1 MKYSDFEKS
10 ISSKL
15 GGAQETVNIKEL
27 LIGLNLDNL
36 NPERKTRPFPLWLM
50 IPLLLIG
57 SFASFLAMDGSNMFN
72 LNQVSDNA
80 VIQTKSES
88 KIATIDNNTEI
99 TNVNQNTGTTSLN
112 DETKSKV
119 EKTIQATTINT
130 SINSEV
136 KSSENTL
143 TLRKNKLNNLQ
154 INQDSP
160 SNSSSHSSQNLKKP
174 TSTITDVHESVSS
187 DPSLPGSSN
196 LSVNSSVE
204 LSNGNIIDNDR
215 SYYESAAKTDLNL
228 ISRSRSRSRSNLSL
242 PSISK
247 RSINISSLDADSE
260 NLFSRMK
267 INCPSFN
274 QAHWRLAMVPEI
286 GVFAPFK
293 TLENKKSD
301 NTQAFEERQRLEKT
315 LEGIN
320 LGLYSMLV
328 RDGLPIYLKAGV
340 SYSRISERMD
350 LEYNY
355 TKLDTT
361 IGVISQTVSA
371 NGDSI
376 TTIMGPIVSEI
387 KLTGKN
393 RQHSYIHIFDLPV
406 SVGYNTY
413 LGGFD
418 VGVEIGVNIN
428 LMTRAT
434 GNLLTSKSGF
444 TNLSLNELY
453 KKRIGLSYFGGLMI
467 GRNFGSFGDFYL
479 APRFTYY
486 PTDFSNDNNFISQK
500 YVSVGVNIGFV
511 YKIK

>member
-10 ISSKL
+10 IGSKL
-15 GGAQETVNIKEL
+15 GEAQETVNIKEL
-27 LIGLNLDNL
+27 LIGLNLDNI
-36 NPERKTRPFPLWLM
+36 NPVRKTRLFPLWLL

-57 SFASFLAMDGSNMFN
+57 SFASFLAMDSSNIFN
-72 LNQVSDNA
+72 LKQVSENTE
-80 VIQTKSES
+80 IQTKSEN
-88 KIATIDNNTEI
+88 KNAIFDNSTVVSND
-99 TNVNQNTGTTSLN
+99 NQNTSNISLN
-112 DETKSKV
+112 NETKSSI
-119 EKTIQATTINT
+119 EKSIQSTTINT
-130 SINSEV
+130 SKNSEV
-136 KSSENTL
+136 NSSENTL
-143 TLRKNKLNNLQ
+143 LIRKSNVNRLQ
-154 INQDSP
+154 EDQESHSNSP
-160 SNSSSHSSQNLKKP
+160 SHSIQNLKKSSLTTP
-174 TSTITDVHESVSS
+174 EINENNSSSLSSPSSS
-187 DPSLPGSSN
+187 DISGI
-196 LSVNSSVE
+196 SSVE
-204 LSNGNIIDNDR
+204 LINSNIKDNGQ
-215 SYYESAAKTDLNL
+215 SYYKSSATTNQNL
-228 ISRSRSRSRSNLSL
+228 ISRSNLSL
-242 PSISK
+242 PTISN
-247 RSINISSLDADSE
+247 RSINISSLDNDRE
-260 NLFSRMK
+260 NIFSRMK

-274 QAHWRLAMVPEI
+274 QAHWRLAMIPEI

-301 NTQAFEERQRLEKT
+301 NTQAFDERQRLEKT

-320 LGLYSMLV
+320 LGLYGMLV
-328 RDGLPIYLKAGV
+328 RDGIPFYLKAGV

-361 IGVISQTVSA
+361 IGIISQTVSA

-387 KLTGKN
+387 KLKGKN

-434 GNLLTSKSGF
+434 GNLLTSRSEF
-444 TNLSLNELY
+444 TNLSLNDYY
-453 KKRIGLSYFGGLMI
+453 KKKIGLSYFGGLMI
-467 GRNFGSFGDFYL
+467 GRNFGSLGDFYL
-479 APRFTYY
+479 APRFTYF
-486 PTDFSNDNNFISQK
+486 PTDFSNDYNFISQK
-500 YVSVGVNIGFV
+500 YVSVGINVGFV